1 MSKSVIPPGKAGL
14 VVLAAAL
21 TPIVLR
27 KMRPVTR
34 AVGKGLAKVGDM
46 LIKTAEEPHDPVK
59 TESVDVPPK
68 PEPKKATSRPTRATA
83 TTKPK
88 PSASKSKAKPKPAQ
102 SS

>member
-1 MSKSVIPPGKAGL
+1 MSRSVIPPGKAGL

-34 AVGKGLAKVGDM
+34 AVGKGLSKFGDM

-59 TESVDVPPK
+59 TESVETPAKSAPK
-68 PEPKKATSRPTRATA
+68 QPSARPATA
-83 TTKPK
+83 AKRK
-88 PSASKSKAKPKPAQ
+88 ASTSKAKPKPKPAQ
-102 SS
+102 PS